1 MQPEIRSVDLH
12 KKPEELVIYNPYN
25 QVPVLVDREVHIY
38 ESNIINEY
46 LDDRFPHPQ
55 LIPVDIILRAR
66 ARLMQHALENDIS
79 ATCKFWRNAPTRNG
93 RKYAESAFVKDC
105 YC

>member
-1 MQPEIRSVDLH
+1 M
-12 KKPEELVIYNPYN
+12 
-25 QVPVLVDREVHIY
+25 VDREVHIY

-66 ARLMQHALENDIS
+66 ARLMQHALENDI
-79 ATCKFWRNAPTRNG
+79 FRNVQILEKTPQQGTGGSMPKAH
-93 RKYAESAFVKDC
+93 S
-105 YC
+105 